1 MNKQYRAKMDECLS
15 LWKADVAAKDLK
27 LAETAKNL
35 EVALKEKSDMEQKT
49 QAAMDKYNTGITK
62 VSEMSKKLD
71 EMMELTNLEKKK
83 YTASKQVVKNLLEE
97 KKALESKLKDVQ
109 ANLRST
115 TDLKLEIEH
124 LKKELNEAR
133 IELNKH
139 KMRSIYN
146 GEKIR
151 FVQFS
156 FLPLVEHTSLKVL
169 SDTVFREKALAGKVL
184 SICEPFSSIMFA
196 HAGVCAVLTY
206 LHTLQNFFL
215 FQ

>member
-1 MNKQYRAKMDECLS
+1 MQIKETMNKQYRAKMDECLS

-156 FLPLVEHTSLKVL
+156 FLPLVEQT
-169 SDTVFREKALAGKVL
+169 
-184 SICEPFSSIMFA
+184 
-196 HAGVCAVLTY
+196 
-206 LHTLQNFFL
+206 
-215 FQ
+215 

>member
-1 MNKQYRAKMDECLS
+1 MDECLS

-151 FVQFS
+151 FV
-156 FLPLVEHTSLKVL
+156 
-169 SDTVFREKALAGKVL
+169 
-184 SICEPFSSIMFA
+184 
-196 HAGVCAVLTY
+196 
-206 LHTLQNFFL
+206 
-215 FQ
+215 

>member
-151 FVQFS
+151 FV
-156 FLPLVEHTSLKVL
+156 
-169 SDTVFREKALAGKVL
+169 
-184 SICEPFSSIMFA
+184 
-196 HAGVCAVLTY
+196 
-206 LHTLQNFFL
+206 
-215 FQ
+215 

>member
-1 MNKQYRAKMDECLS
+1 MQIKETMNKQYRAKMDECLS

-156 FLPLVEHTSLKVL
+156 FLPLVEHASLKVL
-169 SDTVFREKALAGKVL
+169 SDTVFREKALAGKVP
-184 SICEPFSSIMFA
+184 SICEPSCCIQ
-196 HAGVCAVLTY
+196 HLVR
-206 LHTLQNFFL
+206 
-215 FQ
+215 

>member
-1 MNKQYRAKMDECLS
+1 MQIKETMNKQYRAKMDECLS

-151 FVQFS
+151 FV
-156 FLPLVEHTSLKVL
+156 
-169 SDTVFREKALAGKVL
+169 
-184 SICEPFSSIMFA
+184 
-196 HAGVCAVLTY
+196 
-206 LHTLQNFFL
+206 
-215 FQ
+215 